1 MPHADRPLAPSR
13 GLTGNPLFRNTWPF
27 AVAVVCVL
35 VGLVLSNVLSGYFV
49 FLAISAVTA
58 AIAILGLGIVT
69 GSAGMIALCQ
79 LTFAAVGA
87 WIVALFNLW
96 HVPGGF
102 IVWLIAGGI
111 AAGLVGMLVGLP
123 ALRLR
128 GVNLAVVTLGFAAAA
143 DVTLVQIQFPGS
155 ADSISIDR
163 PAGFTSDKQFF
174 FLSIIVLVVCGLGVF
189 FLQRGRWG
197 ASWKAVAFS
206 ERGTAAAGQ
215 SVQSAKLTAFA
226 VSAALGGISGGLL
239 AGQVQLPFASSF
251 TPLQSLA
258 LYVLAIMSG
267 AHLIDMAVFGGILWV
282 LVPELLKRWGIPQD
296 WGFVIFGVLGV
307 QALTSGSNL
316 GQTIRSA
323 IWKRQD
329 RKNASV
335 SAAVLTALPADADE
349 HAEEIRTTT
358 TAVLDP
364 AVLNGEPVLTVEHLT
379 VQFGAL
385 KALDDVSFSVP
396 AASIMGLIGP
406 NGAGKSTFV
415 DAISGFLPKHGGRV
429 LLGGRDLA
437 GLSPTRRARLGLR
450 RTFQQDR
457 VPPLLTVGGYVRFVA
472 RRRLSAADIDETLAF
487 FGCPP
492 ARARLSS
499 VDVGTRRLVEVAAA
513 LLSQPRLLILDEP
526 AAGLSHDEHLALAA
540 RLRELPERYGT
551 ALIIIEHD
559 LDLVRSVCP
568 MLTVLNFG
576 TVLATGPQ
584 DEVLANPDVV
594 KAYMGETELLS

>member
-1 MPHADRPLAPSR
+1 MPLADRPW
-13 GLTGNPLFRNTWPF
+13 FRITWPF
-27 AVAVVCVL
+27 AVAL
-35 VGLVLSNVLSGYFV
+35 AGIGAGAILSASLPGYFV

-87 WIVALFNLW
+87 WIVSLLNVMQA
-96 HVPGGF
+96 PGGF
-102 IVWLIAGGI
+102 IVWLVLGGV
-111 AAGLVGMLVGLP
+111 AAGLVGILVGLP

-155 ADSISIDR
+155 AQGTAIERPEMFSNDR
-163 PAGFTSDKQFF
+163 QFF
-174 FLSIIVLVVCGLGVF
+174 FLSIVVLAVCALGAF
-189 FLQRGRWG
+189 FLQRGLWG
-197 ASWKAVAFS
+197 SSWKAVAFS

-215 SVQSAKLTAFA
+215 SVQTAKLTAFA

-267 AHLIDMAVFGGILWV
+267 AHLIDMAIFGGLLWV

-296 WGFVIFGVLGV
+296 WGFVVFGVLGV
-307 QALTSGSNL
+307 QALTSGTNL
-316 GQTIRSA
+316 GQGIRNL
-323 IWKRQD
+323 IWRRADRQ
-329 RKNASV
+329 
-335 SAAVLTALPADADE
+335 AATVALTALPPDAGADA
-349 HAEEIRTTT
+349 AVITTTT
-358 TAVLDP
+358 TATVNEAAL
-364 AVLNGEPVLTVEHLT
+364 AGTPVLTVDGLT
-379 VQFGAL
+379 VQFGTL
-385 KALDDVSFSVP
+385 KALDDVSFQVP

-415 DAISGFLPKHGGRV
+415 DAISGFLPKHTGRV
-429 LLGGRDLA
+429 LLGDRDLV

-457 VPPLLTVGGYVRFVA
+457 VPPSLTVGAYVRFVA
-472 RRRLSAADIDETLAF
+472 RRRLAASDIDEVLEF

-499 VDVGTRRLVEVAAA
+499 VDVGTRRLVEVAANVV
-513 LLSQPRLLILDEP
+513 SRPRLLILDEP

-540 RLRELPERYGT
+540 RLRELPARYGV

-568 MLTVLNFG
+568 TLTVLDFG
-576 TVLATGPQ
+576 RVLASGPQ
-584 DEVLANPDVV
+584 AEVLANPDVV
-594 KAYMGETELLS
+594 KAYMGETELLK

>member
-1 MPHADRPLAPSR
+1 MPHAEPLSPARPSVPFLQRPVVR
-13 GLTGNPLFRNTWPF
+13 TVWPF
-27 AVAVVCVL
+27 VVGGLAIL
-35 VGLVLSNVLSGYFV
+35 VGLLLSNALPGYFV
-49 FLAISAVTA
+49 YLAISAVIA
-58 AIAILGLGIVT
+58 AIAIMGLGVVT

-79 LTFAAVGA
+79 LTFAAIGA
-87 WIVALFNLW
+87 WIVALMNIW
-96 HVPGGF
+96 HAPGGF
-102 IVWLIAGGI
+102 IVWLVLGALVAGV
-111 AAGLVGMLVGLP
+111 AGVLVGLP

-155 ADSISIDR
+155 ADAISVDR
-163 PAGFTSDKQFF
+163 PTLFANDKKFF
-174 FLSIIVLVVCGLGVF
+174 FLSIIVLVVCALIVF
-189 FLQRGRWG
+189 FLQRSRWG

-215 SVQSAKLTAFA
+215 SVQAAKLTAFA
-226 VSAALGGISGGLL
+226 VSAALGGVAGGLL
-239 AGQVQLPFASSF
+239 AGQVQLPFAASF

-282 LVPELLKRWGIPQD
+282 LVPELLKRWHIPQD

-307 QALTSGSNL
+307 QALTSGTSL
-316 GQTIRSA
+316 GQGIRNL

-329 RKNASV
+329 RRTANAE
-335 SAAVLTALPADADE
+335 LTALPADAADD
-349 HAEEIRTTT
+349 AEEIRTTT
-358 TAVLDP
+358 TATMDP
-364 AVLNGEPVLTVEHLT
+364 ALLSGEPVLTVEHLT

-385 KALDDVSFSVP
+385 KALDDVSFSV
-396 AASIMGLIGP
+396 AEASIMGLIGP

-457 VPPLLTVGGYVRFVA
+457 VPPLLTVGAYVRFVA
-472 RRRLSAADIDETLAF
+472 RRRLSAADIEETLAF

-492 ARARLSS
+492 ARSRLSS

-513 LLSQPRLLILDEP
+513 VLAGPRLLILDEP

-540 RLRELPERYGT
+540 RLRELPQRYGV

-576 TVLATGPQ
+576 RVLATGPQ

>member
-1 MPHADRPLAPSR
+1 MPLADRPRFIEGRA
-13 GLTGNPLFRNTWPF
+13 FRVTWPF
-27 AVAVVCVL
+27 AVAIAAIG
-35 VGLVLSNVLSGYFV
+35 VGAILSAALPGYFV
-49 FLAISAVTA
+49 FLAISAVIA

-87 WIVALFNLW
+87 WIVSLLNVMQA
-96 HVPGGF
+96 PGGF
-102 IVWLIAGGI
+102 VLWLVVGGI
-111 AAGLVGMLVGLP
+111 GAGLIGVLVGLP

-155 ADSISIDR
+155 ADGTAIERPSMFSNDR
-163 PAGFTSDKQFF
+163 QFF
-174 FLSIIVLVVCGLGVF
+174 FLSIVVLALCALGVF
-189 FLQRGRWG
+189 FLQRSRWG
-197 ASWKAVAFS
+197 SSWKAVAFS

-215 SVQSAKLTAFA
+215 SVQLAKLTAFA
-226 VSAALGGISGGLL
+226 ASAALGGVAGGLL

-267 AHLIDMAVFGGILWV
+267 AHLIDMAIFGGILWV

-296 WGFVIFGVLGV
+296 WGFVVFGVLGV
-307 QALTSGSNL
+307 QALTSGTNL
-316 GQTIRSA
+316 GQGIRNLFYRRA
-323 IWKRQD
+323 D
-329 RKNASV
+329 RR
-335 SAAVLTALPADADE
+335 AAKAELTALPPDAGTDADV
-349 HAEEIRTTT
+349 ITTTT
-358 TAVLDP
+358 TATVDAAALDG
-364 AVLNGEPVLTVEHLT
+364 APVLTVDGLT

-415 DAISGFLPKHGGRV
+415 DAIGGFLPKHGGRV
-429 LLGGRDLA
+429 LLGDRDLA
-437 GLSPTRRARLGLR
+437 RLSPTRRARLGLR

-457 VPPLLTVGGYVRFVA
+457 VPPALTVGAYVRFVA
-472 RRRLSAADIDETLAF
+472 RRRLAASDIDEVLAF

-499 VDVGTRRLVEVAAA
+499 VDVGTRRLVEVAANVVA
-513 LLSQPRLLILDEP
+513 RPRLLILDEP

-540 RLRELPERYGT
+540 RLRELPARYGV

-568 MLTVLNFG
+568 TLTVLDFG
-576 TVLATGPQ
+576 RVIASGPQ
-584 DEVLANPDVV
+584 AEVLANPDVV
-594 KAYMGETELLS
+594 KAYMGETELLK

>member
-1 MPHADRPLAPSR
+1 MPHADRPLGSSR
-13 GLTGNPLFRNTWPF
+13 PFTESPLFRNAWPF
-27 AVAVVCVL
+27 AVAAVAIV
-35 VGLVLSNVLSGYFV
+35 VGLVLSNTLSGYFV

-79 LTFAAVGA
+79 LTFAAIGA
-87 WIVALFNLW
+87 WVVSLFNVW
-96 HVPGGF
+96 HVGGGF
-102 IVWLIAGGI
+102 LVWLVAGGI
-111 AAGLVGMLVGLP
+111 AAGLVGILVGLP

-155 ADSISIDR
+155 ATGISVDR
-163 PAGFTSDKQFF
+163 PAGFTSDKGFF
-174 FLSIIVLVVCGLGVF
+174 LLSIIVLVVCGLGVF

-296 WGFVIFGVLGV
+296 WGFVVFGVLGV
-307 QALTSGSNL
+307 QALTGGSNL
-316 GQTIRSA
+316 GQAIRSLL
-323 IWKRQD
+323 WKRQD
-329 RKNASV
+329 RRTANAE
-335 SAAVLTALPADADE
+335 LTALPPDADE
-349 HAEEIRTTT
+349 DAEEIRTTT
-358 TAVLDP
+358 TAALDP
-364 AVLNGEPVLTVEHLT
+364 AVLTGEPVLTVEHLT

-429 LLGGRDLA
+429 LLGGQDLA
-437 GLSPTRRARLGLR
+437 GLSPTRRARRGLR

-457 VPPLLTVGGYVRFVA
+457 VPPLLTVGAYVRFVA
-472 RRRLSAADIDETLAF
+472 RRRLSLADIEETLAF

-513 LLSQPRLLILDEP
+513 VLSQPRLVILDEP
-526 AAGLSHDEHLALAA
+526 AAGLSHEEHLALAA
-540 RLRELPERYGT
+540 RLRELPDRYGT

-576 TVLATGPQ
+576 SVLASGPQ
-584 DEVLANPDVV
+584 GEVLANPDVV

>member
-1 MPHADRPLAPSR
+1 MPHADRPRFTESR
-13 GLTGNPLFRNTWPF
+13 TFRVSWPF
-27 AVAVVCVL
+27 AVAIAAIG
-35 VGLVLSNVLSGYFV
+35 VGAILSAALPGYFV
-49 FLAISAVTA
+49 FLAISAVIA

-87 WIVALFNLW
+87 WVVSLLNVMQA
-96 HVPGGF
+96 PGGF
-102 IVWLIAGGI
+102 MLWLLLGGI
-111 AAGLVGMLVGLP
+111 AAGLVGVLVGLP

-155 ADSISIDR
+155 ADGTAIERPSMFSNDR
-163 PAGFTSDKQFF
+163 QFF
-174 FLSIIVLVVCGLGVF
+174 FLSIVVLALCALAVF
-189 FLQRGRWG
+189 FLQRSRWG
-197 ASWKAVAFS
+197 SSWKAVAFS

-215 SVQSAKLTAFA
+215 SVQVAKLTAFA
-226 VSAALGGISGGLL
+226 VSAALGGIAGGLL

-267 AHLIDMAVFGGILWV
+267 AHLIDMAIFGGILWV

-296 WGFVIFGVLGV
+296 WGFVVFGVLGV
-307 QALTSGSNL
+307 QALTSGTNL
-316 GQTIRSA
+316 GQGIRNLFYRRA
-323 IWKRQD
+323 D
-329 RKNASV
+329 RR
-335 SAAVLTALPADADE
+335 AAKAELTALPVDAEPD
-349 HAEEIRTTT
+349 AAAITTTT
-358 TAVLDP
+358 TATIDEAALDG
-364 AVLNGEPVLTVEHLT
+364 APVLTVEGVT

-385 KALDDVSFSVP
+385 KALDDVSFQVP

-429 LLGGRDLA
+429 LLGDRDLA
-437 GLSPTRRARLGLR
+437 RLSPTRRARLGLR

-457 VPPLLTVGGYVRFVA
+457 VPPALTIGAYMRFVA
-472 RRRLSAADIDETLAF
+472 RRRLATADIEEVLAF

-492 ARARLSS
+492 ARSRLSS
-499 VDVGTRRLVEVAAA
+499 VDVGTRRLVEVAANVVA
-513 LLSQPRLLILDEP
+513 RPRLLILDEP

-540 RLRELPERYGT
+540 RLRELPGRYGV

-568 MLTVLNFG
+568 TLTVLDFG
-576 TVLATGPQ
+576 RVLASGPQ
-584 DEVLANPDVV
+584 AEVLANPDVV
-594 KAYMGETELLS
+594 KAYMGETELLK

>member
-1 MPHADRPLAPSR
+1 MPLADRPW
-13 GLTGNPLFRNTWPF
+13 FRITWPF
-27 AVAVVCVL
+27 AVAL
-35 VGLVLSNVLSGYFV
+35 VGIGVGAILSSALPGYFV

-87 WIVALFNLW
+87 WIVSLLNVLQA
-96 HVPGGF
+96 PGGF
-102 IVWLIAGGI
+102 LLWLLLGGI
-111 AAGLVGMLVGLP
+111 AAGLVGILVGLP

-155 ADSISIDR
+155 ADGTAIERPEMFSNDR
-163 PAGFTSDKQFF
+163 QFF
-174 FLSIIVLVVCGLGVF
+174 FLSIVVLAVCALGVF

-197 ASWKAVAFS
+197 SSWKAVAFS
-206 ERGTAAAGQ
+206 ERGTAASGQ
-215 SVQSAKLTAFA
+215 SVQAAKLTAFA

-267 AHLIDMAVFGGILWV
+267 AHLIDMAIFGGLLWV
-282 LVPELLKRWGIPQD
+282 LVPELLKRWGVPQD
-296 WGFVIFGVLGV
+296 WAFVVFGVLGV
-307 QALTSGSNL
+307 QALTSGTNL
-316 GQTIRSA
+316 GQGIRNLLYRRA
-323 IWKRQD
+323 D
-329 RKNASV
+329 RRTANAQ
-335 SAAVLTALPADADE
+335 LTALPADAGAD
-349 HAEEIRTTT
+349 ASVVTTTT
-358 TAVLDP
+358 TATVDDAILHG
-364 AVLNGEPVLTVEHLT
+364 APVLTVEGLT

-385 KALDDVSFSVP
+385 KALDDVSFQVP

-429 LLGGRDLA
+429 LLDDRDLA
-437 GLSPTRRARLGLR
+437 GLSPTRRARWGLR

-457 VPPLLTVGGYVRFVA
+457 VPPALTVGAYVRFVA
-472 RRRLSAADIDETLAF
+472 RRRLAKADIDEVLEF
-487 FGCPP
+487 FGCPH

-499 VDVGTRRLVEVAAA
+499 VDVGTRRLVEVAANVA
-513 LLSQPRLLILDEP
+513 ARPRLLILDEP
-526 AAGLSHDEHLALAA
+526 AAGLSHEEHLALAA
-540 RLRELPERYGT
+540 RLRDLPARYGV

-568 MLTVLNFG
+568 TLTVLDFG
-576 TVLATGPQ
+576 RVLASGPQ
-584 DEVLANPDVV
+584 AEVLANPDVV
-594 KAYMGETELLS
+594 KAYMGETELLT

>member
-1 MPHADRPLAPSR
+1 MPHADRPTFAGTR
-13 GLTGNPLFRNTWPF
+13 VFRVGWPF
-27 AVAVVCVL
+27 GVAVIAVL
-35 VGLVLSNVLSGYFV
+35 VGLLLSNVLPGYFV

-79 LTFAAVGA
+79 LTFAAIGA
-87 WIVALFNLW
+87 WIVSLLNVVQA
-96 HVPGGF
+96 PGGF
-102 IVWLIAGGI
+102 LLWLVAGGV
-111 AAGLVGMLVGLP
+111 AAGLAGVLVGLP

-155 ADSISIDR
+155 ADGTAVER
-163 PAGFTSDKQFF
+163 PAMFASDKQFF
-174 FLSIIVLVVCGLGVF
+174 FLSVIVLVVCCLGVF

-206 ERGTAAAGQ
+206 ERGAAAAGQ

-267 AHLIDMAVFGGILWV
+267 AHLIDMAVLGGILWV
-282 LVPELLKRWGIPQD
+282 LVPELLKRWGVPQD
-296 WGFVIFGVLGV
+296 WAFVVFGVLGV
-307 QALTSGSNL
+307 QALTSGTNL
-316 GQTIRSA
+316 GQGIRNLV
-323 IWKRQD
+323 WRRQD
-329 RKNASV
+329 RRS
-335 SAAVLTALPADADE
+335 SCGTLSALPPGADE
-349 HAEEIRTTT
+349 DATAITTRTTAT
-358 TAVLDP
+358 VDTEALDG
-364 AVLNGEPVLTVEHLT
+364 APVLTVEGLT

-385 KALDDVSFSVP
+385 KALDDVSFQVP

-429 LLGGRDLA
+429 LLGDEDLA
-437 GLSPTRRARLGLR
+437 GLSPTRRARRGLR

-457 VPPLLTVGGYVRFVA
+457 VPPLLTVGAYVRFVA
-472 RRRLSAADIDETLAF
+472 RRRLSTADIDEALAF

-513 LLSQPRLLILDEP
+513 VLARPRLLVLDEP
-526 AAGLSHDEHLALAA
+526 AAGLSHEEHLALAA
-540 RLRELPERYGT
+540 RLRELPERYGV
-551 ALIIIEHD
+551 ALVIIEHD

-568 MLTVLNFG
+568 TLTVLDFG
-576 TVLATGPQ
+576 RVLASGPQ
-584 DEVLANPDVV
+584 AEVLADPDVI

>member
-1 MPHADRPLAPSR
+1 MPLADRPW
-13 GLTGNPLFRNTWPF
+13 FRTTWPF
-27 AVAVVCVL
+27 AVAL
-35 VGLVLSNVLSGYFV
+35 AGIGVGAILSAALPGYFV

-87 WIVALFNLW
+87 WIVSLLNVMQA
-96 HVPGGF
+96 PGGF
-102 IVWLIAGGI
+102 IVWLILGGI
-111 AAGLVGMLVGLP
+111 AAGLVGILVGLP

-143 DVTLVQIQFPGS
+143 GVTLVQIQFPGS
-155 ADSISIDR
+155 ADGIAVERPEMFSNDR
-163 PAGFTSDKQFF
+163 QFF
-174 FLSIIVLVVCGLGVF
+174 FLSIIVLAVCALGAF

-197 ASWKAVAFS
+197 SSWKAVAFS

-215 SVQSAKLTAFA
+215 SVRTAKLTAFA

-267 AHLIDMAVFGGILWV
+267 AHLIDMAIFGGILWV
-282 LVPELLKRWGIPQD
+282 LVPELLKRWGVPQD
-296 WGFVIFGVLGV
+296 WAFVVFGVLGV
-307 QALTSGSNL
+307 QALTSGTNL
-316 GQTIRSA
+316 GQGIRNL
-323 IWKRQD
+323 IWRRAD
-329 RKNASV
+329 RKT
-335 SAAVLTALPADADE
+335 AAAALSALPPDAGPD
-349 HAEEIRTTT
+349 ATEITTTT
-358 TAVLDP
+358 TATVDEAMLDG
-364 AVLNGEPVLTVEHLT
+364 APVLTVEGLT

-385 KALDDVSFSVP
+385 KALDDVSFKVP
-396 AASIMGLIGP
+396 PASIMGLIGP

-429 LLGGRDLA
+429 LLGDRDLA

-457 VPPLLTVGGYVRFVA
+457 VPPSLTVGAYVRFVA
-472 RRRLSAADIDETLAF
+472 RRRLAAADIDEVLEF

-499 VDVGTRRLVEVAAA
+499 VDVGTRRLVEVAANVV
-513 LLSQPRLLILDEP
+513 SRPRLLILDEP
-526 AAGLSHDEHLALAA
+526 AAGLSHEEHLALAA
-540 RLRELPERYGT
+540 RLRELPARYGV

-568 MLTVLNFG
+568 TLTVLDFG
-576 TVLATGPQ
+576 RVLASGPQ
-584 DEVLANPDVV
+584 AEVLANPDVV
-594 KAYMGETELLS
+594 KAYMGETELLK

>member
-1 MPHADRPLAPSR
+1 MPLADRPW
-13 GLTGNPLFRNTWPF
+13 FRITWPF
-27 AVAVVCVL
+27 AVAL
-35 VGLVLSNVLSGYFV
+35 AGIGVGAILSAALPGYFV

-87 WIVALFNLW
+87 WIVSLLNVMQA
-96 HVPGGF
+96 PGGF
-102 IVWLIAGGI
+102 IVWLIVGGI
-111 AAGLVGMLVGLP
+111 AAGLVGILVGLP

-143 DVTLVQIQFPGS
+143 GVTLVQIQFPGS
-155 ADSISIDR
+155 ADGIAVERPEMFSNDR
-163 PAGFTSDKQFF
+163 QFF
-174 FLSIIVLVVCGLGVF
+174 FLSIIVLAVCALGAF

-197 ASWKAVAFS
+197 SSWKAVAFS

-215 SVQSAKLTAFA
+215 SVQTAKLTAFA

-267 AHLIDMAVFGGILWV
+267 AHLIDMAIFGGLLWV
-282 LVPELLKRWGIPQD
+282 LVPELLKRWGVPQD
-296 WGFVIFGVLGV
+296 WAFVVFGVLGV
-307 QALTSGSNL
+307 QALTSGTNL
-316 GQTIRSA
+316 GQGFRNL
-323 IWKRQD
+323 IWRRAD
-329 RKNASV
+329 RRTRNA
-335 SAAVLTALPADADE
+335 ALTALPPDAGADA
-349 HAEEIRTTT
+349 AAITTTT
-358 TAVLDP
+358 TATVDEAAL
-364 AVLNGEPVLTVEHLT
+364 AGAPVLSVEGLT

-385 KALDDVSFSVP
+385 KALDDVSFQVP

-429 LLGGRDLA
+429 LLGDRDLA

-457 VPPLLTVGGYVRFVA
+457 VPPSLTVGAYVRFVA
-472 RRRLSAADIDETLAF
+472 RRRLATSDIDEVLEF

-499 VDVGTRRLVEVAAA
+499 VDVGTRRLVEVAANVI
-513 LLSQPRLLILDEP
+513 SRPRLLILDEP

-540 RLRELPERYGT
+540 RLRELPERYGV

-568 MLTVLNFG
+568 TLTVLDFG
-576 TVLATGPQ
+576 RVLASGPQ
-584 DEVLANPDVV
+584 AEVLANPDVV
-594 KAYMGETELLS
+594 KAYMGETELLK

>member
-1 MPHADRPLAPSR
+1 MPHAEPLAPARPSVPFLQKPVVR
-13 GLTGNPLFRNTWPF
+13 TVWPF
-27 AVAVVCVL
+27 AVGALAIL
-35 VGLVLSNVLSGYFV
+35 VGFLLSNALPGYFV
-49 FLAISAVTA
+49 YLAISAVIA
-58 AIAILGLGIVT
+58 AIAIMGLGVVT

-79 LTFAAVGA
+79 LTFAAIGA
-87 WIVALFNLW
+87 WIVALMNIW
-96 HVPGGF
+96 HAPGGF
-102 IVWLIAGGI
+102 IVWLVLGALVAGVAGI
-111 AAGLVGMLVGLP
+111 LVGLP

-155 ADSISIDR
+155 ADAISIDR
-163 PAGFTSDKQFF
+163 PVMFSNDKKFF
-174 FLSIIVLVVCGLGVF
+174 FLSIIVLVVCALIVF
-189 FLQRGRWG
+189 FLQRSRWG

-215 SVQSAKLTAFA
+215 SVQVAKLTAFA
-226 VSAALGGISGGLL
+226 VSAALGGAAGGLL
-239 AGQVQLPFASSF
+239 AGQVQLPFAASF

-282 LVPELLKRWGIPQD
+282 LVPELLKRWHIPQD

-307 QALTSGSNL
+307 QALTSGTSL
-316 GQTIRSA
+316 GQGIRNLL
-323 IWKRQD
+323 WKRQD
-329 RKNASV
+329 RRTANA
-335 SAAVLTALPADADE
+335 ALTALPPDASVD
-349 HAEEIRTTT
+349 AEEVRTIT
-358 TAVLDP
+358 TATMDP
-364 AVLNGEPVLTVEHLT
+364 ALLTGEPVLTVEHLT
-379 VQFGAL
+379 VEFGAL

-396 AASIMGLIGP
+396 EASIMGLIGP

-437 GLSPTRRARLGLR
+437 DLSPTRRARLGLR

-472 RRRLSAADIDETLAF
+472 RRRLSAADIEETLAF

-513 LLSQPRLLILDEP
+513 VLAGPRLLILDEP

-540 RLRELPERYGT
+540 RLRELPQRYGV

-576 TVLATGPQ
+576 QVLATGPQ

>member
-1 MPHADRPLAPSR
+1 MPLADRPW
-13 GLTGNPLFRNTWPF
+13 FRITWPF
-27 AVAVVCVL
+27 AIAL
-35 VGLVLSNVLSGYFV
+35 AGIGAGAILSAALPGYFV
-49 FLAISAVTA
+49 FLAISAVIA

-87 WIVALFNLW
+87 WIVSLLNVLQA
-96 HVPGGF
+96 PGGF
-102 IVWLIAGGI
+102 IVWLVLGGI
-111 AAGLVGMLVGLP
+111 AAGLVGVLVGLP

-155 ADSISIDR
+155 ADGTAIERPTMFSDDR
-163 PAGFTSDKQFF
+163 QFF
-174 FLSIIVLVVCGLGVF
+174 FLSIVVLALCALGVF

-197 ASWKAVAFS
+197 SSWKAVAFS

-215 SVQSAKLTAFA
+215 SVQIAKLTAFA
-226 VSAALGGISGGLL
+226 VSAALGGVAGGLL

-267 AHLIDMAVFGGILWV
+267 AHLIDMAIFGGILWV

-296 WGFVIFGVLGV
+296 WGFVVFGVLGV
-307 QALTSGSNL
+307 QALTSGTNL
-316 GQTIRSA
+316 GQGIRNLFYRRA
-323 IWKRQD
+323 D
-329 RKNASV
+329 RRAANAE
-335 SAAVLTALPADADE
+335 LTALPPDAGADAG
-349 HAEEIRTTT
+349 AITTTT
-358 TAVLDP
+358 TATVDEAALDG
-364 AVLNGEPVLTVEHLT
+364 APVLSVEGLT

-385 KALDDVSFSVP
+385 KALDDVSVVMP

-429 LLGGRDLA
+429 LLGDRDLG

-457 VPPLLTVGGYVRFVA
+457 VPPALTIGAYVRFVA
-472 RRRLSAADIDETLAF
+472 RRRLAASDIDEVLEF

-499 VDVGTRRLVEVAAA
+499 VDVGTRRLVEVAANVV
-513 LLSQPRLLILDEP
+513 SRPRLLILDEP

-540 RLRELPERYGT
+540 RLRELPARYGI

-568 MLTVLNFG
+568 TLTVLDFG
-576 TVLATGPQ
+576 RVLASGPQ
-584 DEVLANPDVV
+584 AEVLANPDVV
-594 KAYMGETELLS
+594 KAYMGETELLK

>member
-1 MPHADRPLAPSR
+1 MPLADRPWFRLSW
-13 GLTGNPLFRNTWPF
+13 PL
-27 AVAVVCVL
+27 AVAAAA
-35 VGLVLSNVLSGYFV
+35 VGLGAILSAALPGYFV
-49 FLAISAVTA
+49 FLAISAVVA

-87 WIVALFNLW
+87 WIVSLLNVMQA
-96 HVPGGF
+96 PGGF
-102 IVWLIAGGI
+102 VVWLLLGGI
-111 AAGLVGMLVGLP
+111 AAGLVGILVGLP

-155 ADSISIDR
+155 ADGTAVERPTLFSNDR
-163 PAGFTSDKQFF
+163 EFF
-174 FLSIIVLVVCGLGVF
+174 FLSVVVLAVCALGVF
-189 FLQRGRWG
+189 FLQRGRCG
-197 ASWKAVAFS
+197 SSWKAVAFS

-226 VSAALGGISGGLL
+226 VSAALGGIAGGLL

-258 LYVLAIMSG
+258 LYVLAVMSG
-267 AHLIDMAVFGGILWV
+267 AHLIDMAILGGILWV
-282 LVPELLKRWGIPQD
+282 LVPELLKRWGVPQD
-296 WGFVIFGVLGV
+296 WAFVVFGVLGV
-307 QALTSGSNL
+307 QALTSGTNL
-316 GQTIRSA
+316 GQGIRNL
-323 IWKRQD
+323 IWKRAD
-329 RKNASV
+329 RRTAS
-335 SAAVLTALPADADE
+335 AKLTALPPDADAEDR
-349 HAEEIRTTT
+349 AITTTT
-358 TAVLDP
+358 TATVDERALDG
-364 AVLNGEPVLTVEHLT
+364 APVLTVDGLT

-385 KALDDVSFSVP
+385 TALDDVSFQVP

-429 LLGGRDLA
+429 LLGHRDLA

-457 VPPLLTVGGYVRFVA
+457 VPPSLTVGAYVRFVA
-472 RRRLSAADIDETLAF
+472 RRRLAASDIDEVLEF

-492 ARARLSS
+492 AGARLSS
-499 VDVGTRRLVEVAAA
+499 VDVGTRRLVEVAANVI
-513 LLSQPRLLILDEP
+513 SRPRLLILDEP

-540 RLRELPERYGT
+540 RLRELPARYGV

-568 MLTVLNFG
+568 TLTVLDFG
-576 TVLATGPQ
+576 RVLASGPQ
-584 DEVLANPDVV
+584 AEVLANPEVV
-594 KAYMGETELLS
+594 KAYMGETELLK

>member
-1 MPHADRPLAPSR
+1 MPLADRPW
-13 GLTGNPLFRNTWPF
+13 FRITWPF
-27 AVAVVCVL
+27 AVAAAGIG
-35 VGLVLSNVLSGYFV
+35 VGAILSAALPGYFV

-87 WIVALFNLW
+87 WIVSLLNVMQA
-96 HVPGGF
+96 PGGF
-102 IVWLIAGGI
+102 IVWLILGGI
-111 AAGLVGMLVGLP
+111 AAGLVGILVGLP

-143 DVTLVQIQFPGS
+143 GVTLVQIQFPGS
-155 ADSISIDR
+155 ADGIAVERPEMFSNDR
-163 PAGFTSDKQFF
+163 QFF
-174 FLSIIVLVVCGLGVF
+174 FLSIIVLAVCALGAF

-197 ASWKAVAFS
+197 SSWKAVAFS

-215 SVQSAKLTAFA
+215 SVRTAKLTAFA

-267 AHLIDMAVFGGILWV
+267 AHLIDMAIFGGILWV
-282 LVPELLKRWGIPQD
+282 LVPELLKRWGVPQD
-296 WGFVIFGVLGV
+296 WAFVVFGVLGV
-307 QALTSGSNL
+307 QALTSGTNL
-316 GQTIRSA
+316 GQGIRNL
-323 IWKRQD
+323 IWRRAD
-329 RKNASV
+329 RKT
-335 SAAVLTALPADADE
+335 AAAALSALPPDAAPD
-349 HAEEIRTTT
+349 ATEITTTT
-358 TAVLDP
+358 TATVDEAMLDG
-364 AVLNGEPVLTVEHLT
+364 APVLTVEGLT

-385 KALDDVSFSVP
+385 KALDDVSFHVSP
-396 AASIMGLIGP
+396 ASIMGLIGP

-429 LLGGRDLA
+429 LLGDRDLA

-457 VPPLLTVGGYVRFVA
+457 VPPSLTVGAYVRFVA
-472 RRRLSAADIDETLAF
+472 RRRLAAADIDEVLEF

-499 VDVGTRRLVEVAAA
+499 VDVGTRRLVEVAANVV
-513 LLSQPRLLILDEP
+513 SRPRLLILDEP
-526 AAGLSHDEHLALAA
+526 AAGLSHEEHLALAA
-540 RLRELPERYGT
+540 RLRELPARYGV

-568 MLTVLNFG
+568 TLTVLDFG
-576 TVLATGPQ
+576 RVLASGPQ
-584 DEVLANPDVV
+584 AEVLANPDVV
-594 KAYMGETELLS
+594 KAYMGETELLK

>member
-1 MPHADRPLAPSR
+1 MPLADRPWFRLSW
-13 GLTGNPLFRNTWPF
+13 PL
-27 AVAVVCVL
+27 AVAAAA
-35 VGLVLSNVLSGYFV
+35 VGLGAILSAALPGYFV
-49 FLAISAVTA
+49 FLAISAVVA

-87 WIVALFNLW
+87 WIVSLLNVMQA
-96 HVPGGF
+96 PGGF
-102 IVWLIAGGI
+102 VVWLLLGGI
-111 AAGLVGMLVGLP
+111 AAGLVGILVGLP

-155 ADSISIDR
+155 ADGTAVERPTLFSNDR
-163 PAGFTSDKQFF
+163 EFF
-174 FLSIIVLVVCGLGVF
+174 FLSVVVLAVCALGVF

-197 ASWKAVAFS
+197 SSWKAVAFS

-226 VSAALGGISGGLL
+226 VSAALGGIAGGLL

-258 LYVLAIMSG
+258 LYVLAVMSG
-267 AHLIDMAVFGGILWV
+267 AHLIDMAILGGILWV
-282 LVPELLKRWGIPQD
+282 LVPELLKRWGVPQD
-296 WGFVIFGVLGV
+296 WAFVVFGVLGV
-307 QALTSGSNL
+307 QALTSGTNL
-316 GQTIRSA
+316 GQGIRNL
-323 IWKRQD
+323 IWKRAD
-329 RKNASV
+329 RRTAS
-335 SAAVLTALPADADE
+335 AKLTALPPDADAEDR
-349 HAEEIRTTT
+349 AITTTT
-358 TAVLDP
+358 TATVDERALDG
-364 AVLNGEPVLTVEHLT
+364 APVLTVDGLT

-385 KALDDVSFSVP
+385 TALDDVSFQVP

-429 LLGGRDLA
+429 LLGDRDLA

-457 VPPLLTVGGYVRFVA
+457 VPPSLTVGAYVRFVA
-472 RRRLSAADIDETLAF
+472 RRRLAASDIDEVLEF

-492 ARARLSS
+492 AGARLSS
-499 VDVGTRRLVEVAAA
+499 VDVGTRRLVEVAANVA
-513 LLSQPRLLILDEP
+513 SRPRLLILDEP

-540 RLRELPERYGT
+540 RLRELPARFGV

-568 MLTVLNFG
+568 TLTVLDFG
-576 TVLATGPQ
+576 RVLASGPQ
-584 DEVLANPDVV
+584 AEVLANPEVV
-594 KAYMGETELLS
+594 KAYMGETELLK

>member
-1 MPHADRPLAPSR
+1 MPLADRPWFRLSW
-13 GLTGNPLFRNTWPF
+13 PL
-27 AVAVVCVL
+27 AVAAAA
-35 VGLVLSNVLSGYFV
+35 VGVGALLSAALPGYFV
-49 FLAISAVTA
+49 FLAISAVVA

-87 WIVALFNLW
+87 WIVSLLNVMQA
-96 HVPGGF
+96 PGGF
-102 IVWLIAGGI
+102 VVWLVLGGI
-111 AAGLVGMLVGLP
+111 AAGLVGILVGLP

-155 ADSISIDR
+155 ADGTAVERPSLFSNDR
-163 PAGFTSDKQFF
+163 EFF
-174 FLSIIVLVVCGLGVF
+174 FLSVVVLAVCALGVF

-197 ASWKAVAFS
+197 SSWKAVAFS

-226 VSAALGGISGGLL
+226 VSAALGGIAGGLL

-258 LYVLAIMSG
+258 LYVLAVMSG
-267 AHLIDMAVFGGILWV
+267 AHLIDMAILGGILWV
-282 LVPELLKRWGIPQD
+282 LVPELLKRWGVPQD
-296 WGFVIFGVLGV
+296 WAFVVFGVLGV
-307 QALTSGSNL
+307 QALTSGTNL
-316 GQTIRSA
+316 GQGIRNL
-323 IWKRQD
+323 IWKRAD
-329 RKNASV
+329 RKTASA
-335 SAAVLTALPADADE
+335 SLTALPPDADAEDT
-349 HAEEIRTTT
+349 AITTTT
-358 TAVLDP
+358 TATVDERALDG
-364 AVLNGEPVLTVEHLT
+364 APVLTVDGLT

-385 KALDDVSFSVP
+385 KALDDVSFQVP

-429 LLGGRDLA
+429 LLGDRDLA

-457 VPPLLTVGGYVRFVA
+457 VPPALTVGAYVRFVA
-472 RRRLSAADIDETLAF
+472 RRRLAASDIDEVLEF

-492 ARARLSS
+492 AGARLSS
-499 VDVGTRRLVEVAAA
+499 VDVGTRRLVEVAANVI
-513 LLSQPRLLILDEP
+513 SRPRLLILDEP

-540 RLRELPERYGT
+540 RLRELPARYGV

-568 MLTVLNFG
+568 TLTVLDFG
-576 TVLATGPQ
+576 RVLASGPQ
-584 DEVLANPDVV
+584 AEVLANPEVV
-594 KAYMGETELLS
+594 KAYMGETELLK

>member
-1 MPHADRPLAPSR
+1 MPLADRPWFRLSW
-13 GLTGNPLFRNTWPF
+13 PL
-27 AVAVVCVL
+27 AVAAAA
-35 VGLVLSNVLSGYFV
+35 VGLGAILSAALPGYFV
-49 FLAISAVTA
+49 FLAISAVVA

-87 WIVALFNLW
+87 WIVSLLNVMQA
-96 HVPGGF
+96 PGGF
-102 IVWLIAGGI
+102 VVWLLLGGI
-111 AAGLVGMLVGLP
+111 AAGLVGILVGLP

-155 ADSISIDR
+155 ADGTAVERPTLFSNDR
-163 PAGFTSDKQFF
+163 EFF
-174 FLSIIVLVVCGLGVF
+174 FLSVVVLAICALGVF

-197 ASWKAVAFS
+197 SSWKAVAFS

-226 VSAALGGISGGLL
+226 VSAALGGIAGGLL

-258 LYVLAIMSG
+258 LYVLAVMSG
-267 AHLIDMAVFGGILWV
+267 AHLIDMAILGGILWV
-282 LVPELLKRWGIPQD
+282 LVPELLKRWGVPQD
-296 WGFVIFGVLGV
+296 WAFVVFGVLGV
-307 QALTSGSNL
+307 QALTSGTNL
-316 GQTIRSA
+316 GQGIRNLF
-323 IWKRQD
+323 WKRAD
-329 RKNASV
+329 RRTAS
-335 SAAVLTALPADADE
+335 AKLTALPPDADAEDR
-349 HAEEIRTTT
+349 AITTTT
-358 TAVLDP
+358 TATVDERALDG
-364 AVLNGEPVLTVEHLT
+364 APVLTVDGLT

-385 KALDDVSFSVP
+385 TALDDVSFQVP

-429 LLGGRDLA
+429 LLGDRDLA

-457 VPPLLTVGGYVRFVA
+457 VPPSLTVGAYVSFVA
-472 RRRLSAADIDETLAF
+472 RRRLAASDIDEVLEF

-492 ARARLSS
+492 AGARLSS
-499 VDVGTRRLVEVAAA
+499 VDVGTRRLVEVAANVI
-513 LLSQPRLLILDEP
+513 SRPRLLILDEP

-540 RLRELPERYGT
+540 RLRELPARYGV

-568 MLTVLNFG
+568 TLTVLDFG
-576 TVLATGPQ
+576 RVLASGPQ
-584 DEVLANPDVV
+584 AEVLANPEVV
-594 KAYMGETELLS
+594 KAYMGETELLK

>member
-1 MPHADRPLAPSR
+1 MPLADRPRFIESRVFRVSWPVVVALA
-13 GLTGNPLFRNTWPF
+13 GIG
-27 AVAVVCVL
+27 
-35 VGLVLSNVLSGYFV
+35 VGAILSAALPGYFV
-49 FLAISAVTA
+49 FLAISAVIA

-87 WIVALFNLW
+87 WIVSLLNVMQA
-96 HVPGGF
+96 PGGF
-102 IVWLIAGGI
+102 LVWLVVGGI
-111 AAGLVGMLVGLP
+111 AAGLVGVLVGLP

-155 ADSISIDR
+155 ADGTAVERPSSFSNDR
-163 PAGFTSDKQFF
+163 EFF
-174 FLSIIVLVVCGLGVF
+174 FLSIVVLALCGLGVF
-189 FLQRGRWG
+189 FLQRSRWG
-197 ASWKAVAFS
+197 SSWKAVAFS

-215 SVQSAKLTAFA
+215 SVQVAKLTAFA
-226 VSAALGGISGGLL
+226 ASAALGGIAGGLL

-267 AHLIDMAVFGGILWV
+267 AHLIDMAIFGGILWV

-296 WGFVIFGVLGV
+296 WAFVVFGVLGV
-307 QALTSGSNL
+307 QALTSGTNL
-316 GQTIRSA
+316 GQGIRNLFYRRA
-323 IWKRQD
+323 D
-329 RKNASV
+329 RR
-335 SAAVLTALPADADE
+335 AAKAQLTALPADAGAD
-349 HAEEIRTTT
+349 ASVITTTT
-358 TAVLDP
+358 TATVDAAALDG
-364 AVLNGEPVLTVEHLT
+364 APVLTVDGLT

-385 KALDDVSFSVP
+385 KALDDVSFTVP

-429 LLGGRDLA
+429 LLGDRDLA

-457 VPPLLTVGGYVRFVA
+457 VPPALTVGAYVRFVA
-472 RRRLSAADIDETLAF
+472 RRRLAASDIDEVLAF

-499 VDVGTRRLVEVAAA
+499 IDVGTRRLVEVAANVVA
-513 LLSQPRLLILDEP
+513 RPRLLILDEP

-540 RLRELPERYGT
+540 RLRELPARYGV

-568 MLTVLNFG
+568 TLTVLDFG
-576 TVLATGPQ
+576 RVLASGPQ
-584 DEVLANPDVV
+584 AEVLANPDVV
-594 KAYMGETELLS
+594 KAYMGETELLK

>member
-1 MPHADRPLAPSR
+1 MPLADRPW
-13 GLTGNPLFRNTWPF
+13 FRITWPF
-27 AVAVVCVL
+27 AVAL
-35 VGLVLSNVLSGYFV
+35 AGIGAGAILSASLPGYFV

-87 WIVALFNLW
+87 WIVSLLNVMQA
-96 HVPGGF
+96 PGGF
-102 IVWLIAGGI
+102 IVWLVLGGV
-111 AAGLVGMLVGLP
+111 AAGLVGILVGLP

-155 ADSISIDR
+155 AQGTAIERPEMFANDR
-163 PAGFTSDKQFF
+163 QFF
-174 FLSIIVLVVCGLGVF
+174 FLSIVVLAVCALGAF
-189 FLQRGRWG
+189 FLQHGRWG
-197 ASWKAVAFS
+197 SSWKAVAFS

-215 SVQSAKLTAFA
+215 SVQTAKLTAFA

-267 AHLIDMAVFGGILWV
+267 AHLIDMAIFGGLLWV

-296 WGFVIFGVLGV
+296 WGFVVFGVLGV
-307 QALTSGSNL
+307 QALTSGTNL
-316 GQTIRSA
+316 GQGIRNL
-323 IWKRQD
+323 IWRRADRQ
-329 RKNASV
+329 
-335 SAAVLTALPADADE
+335 AATVALTALPPDAGADA
-349 HAEEIRTTT
+349 AVITTTT
-358 TAVLDP
+358 TATVDEAAL
-364 AVLNGEPVLTVEHLT
+364 AGTPVLTVDGLT
-379 VQFGAL
+379 VQFGTL
-385 KALDDVSFSVP
+385 KALDDVSFQVP

-415 DAISGFLPKHGGRV
+415 DAISGFLPNHTGRV
-429 LLGGRDLA
+429 LLGDRDLV

-457 VPPLLTVGGYVRFVA
+457 VPPSLTVGAYVRFVA
-472 RRRLSAADIDETLAF
+472 RRRLAASDIDEVLEF

-499 VDVGTRRLVEVAAA
+499 VDVGTRRLVEVAANVV
-513 LLSQPRLLILDEP
+513 SRPRLLILDEP

-540 RLRELPERYGT
+540 RLRELPARYGV

-568 MLTVLNFG
+568 TLTVLDFG
-576 TVLATGPQ
+576 RVLASGPQ
-584 DEVLANPDVV
+584 AEVLANPDVV
-594 KAYMGETELLS
+594 KAYMGETELLK

>member
-1 MPHADRPLAPSR
+1 MPLADRPW
-13 GLTGNPLFRNTWPF
+13 FRITWPF
-27 AVAVVCVL
+27 AIALAGIGAGAILSVAL
-35 VGLVLSNVLSGYFV
+35 PGYFV
-49 FLAISAVTA
+49 FLAISAVIA

-87 WIVALFNLW
+87 WIVSLLNVMQA
-96 HVPGGF
+96 PGGF
-102 IVWLIAGGI
+102 IVWLVLGGI
-111 AAGLVGMLVGLP
+111 AAGLVGVLVGLP

-155 ADSISIDR
+155 ADGTAIERPTMFSNDR
-163 PAGFTSDKQFF
+163 QFF
-174 FLSIIVLVVCGLGVF
+174 FLSIVVLALCALGVF

-197 ASWKAVAFS
+197 SSWKAVAFS

-215 SVQSAKLTAFA
+215 SVQIAKLTAFA
-226 VSAALGGISGGLL
+226 VSAALGGVAGGLL

-267 AHLIDMAVFGGILWV
+267 AHLIDMAIFGGILWV

-296 WGFVIFGVLGV
+296 WGFVVFGVLGV
-307 QALTSGSNL
+307 QALTSGTNL
-316 GQTIRSA
+316 GQGIRNLFYRRA
-323 IWKRQD
+323 D
-329 RKNASV
+329 RRAANAE
-335 SAAVLTALPADADE
+335 LTALPPDVGADAG
-349 HAEEIRTTT
+349 AITTTT
-358 TAVLDP
+358 TATVDAAALEG
-364 AVLNGEPVLTVEHLT
+364 APVLSVDGLT

-385 KALDDVSFSVP
+385 KALDDVSVVVP

-429 LLGGRDLA
+429 LLGDRDLA

-457 VPPLLTVGGYVRFVA
+457 VPPALTIGAYVRFVA
-472 RRRLSAADIDETLAF
+472 RRRLAASDIDEVLEF

-499 VDVGTRRLVEVAAA
+499 VDVGTRRLVEVAANVVA
-513 LLSQPRLLILDEP
+513 RPRLLILDEP

-540 RLRELPERYGT
+540 RLRELPSRYGI

-568 MLTVLNFG
+568 TLTVLDFG
-576 TVLATGPQ
+576 RVLASGPQ
-584 DEVLANPDVV
+584 AEVLANPDVV
-594 KAYMGETELLS
+594 KAYMGETELLK

>member
-1 MPHADRPLAPSR
+1 MPLADRPWFRLSW
-13 GLTGNPLFRNTWPF
+13 PL
-27 AVAVVCVL
+27 AVAAAA
-35 VGLVLSNVLSGYFV
+35 VGLGAILSAALPGYFV
-49 FLAISAVTA
+49 FLAISAVVA

-87 WIVALFNLW
+87 WIVSLLNVMQA
-96 HVPGGF
+96 PGGF
-102 IVWLIAGGI
+102 VVWLLLGGI
-111 AAGLVGMLVGLP
+111 AAGLVGILVGLP

-155 ADSISIDR
+155 ADGTAVERPTLFSNDR
-163 PAGFTSDKQFF
+163 EFF
-174 FLSIIVLVVCGLGVF
+174 FLSVVVLAVCALGVF

-197 ASWKAVAFS
+197 SSWKAVAFS

-226 VSAALGGISGGLL
+226 VSAALGGIAGGLL

-258 LYVLAIMSG
+258 LYVLAVMSG
-267 AHLIDMAVFGGILWV
+267 AHLIDMAILGGILWV
-282 LVPELLKRWGIPQD
+282 LVPELLKRWGVPQD
-296 WGFVIFGVLGV
+296 WAFVVFGVLGV
-307 QALTSGSNL
+307 QALTSGTNL
-316 GQTIRSA
+316 GQGIRNLT
-323 IWKRQD
+323 WKRAD
-329 RKNASV
+329 RRTAS
-335 SAAVLTALPADADE
+335 AKLTALPPDADAEDR
-349 HAEEIRTTT
+349 AITTTT
-358 TAVLDP
+358 TATVDERALDG
-364 AVLNGEPVLTVEHLT
+364 APVLTVDGLT

-385 KALDDVSFSVP
+385 TALDDVSFQVP

-429 LLGGRDLA
+429 LLGDRDLA

-457 VPPLLTVGGYVRFVA
+457 VPPSLTVGAYVRFVA
-472 RRRLSAADIDETLAF
+472 RRRLAASDIDEVLEF

-492 ARARLSS
+492 AGARLSS
-499 VDVGTRRLVEVAAA
+499 VDVGTRRLVEVAANVA
-513 LLSQPRLLILDEP
+513 SRPRLLILDEP

-540 RLRELPERYGT
+540 RLRELPARFGV

-568 MLTVLNFG
+568 TLTVLDFG
-576 TVLATGPQ
+576 RVLASGPQ
-584 DEVLANPDVV
+584 AEVLANPEVV
-594 KAYMGETELLS
+594 KAYMGETELLK

>member
-1 MPHADRPLAPSR
+1 MPLADRPWFRLSW
-13 GLTGNPLFRNTWPF
+13 PL
-27 AVAVVCVL
+27 AVAVAA
-35 VGLVLSNVLSGYFV
+35 VGLGAILSAALPGYFV
-49 FLAISAVTA
+49 FLAISAVVA

-87 WIVALFNLW
+87 WIVSLLNVMQA
-96 HVPGGF
+96 PGGF
-102 IVWLIAGGI
+102 VVWLLLGGI
-111 AAGLVGMLVGLP
+111 AAGLVGILVGLP

-155 ADSISIDR
+155 ADGTAVERPTLFSNDR
-163 PAGFTSDKQFF
+163 EFF
-174 FLSIIVLVVCGLGVF
+174 FLSVVVLAICALGVF

-197 ASWKAVAFS
+197 SSWKAVAFS

-226 VSAALGGISGGLL
+226 VSAALGGIAGGLL

-258 LYVLAIMSG
+258 LYVLAVMSG
-267 AHLIDMAVFGGILWV
+267 AHLIDMAILGGILWV
-282 LVPELLKRWGIPQD
+282 LVPELLKRWGVPQD
-296 WGFVIFGVLGV
+296 WAFVVFGVLGV
-307 QALTSGSNL
+307 QALTSGTNL
-316 GQTIRSA
+316 GQGIRNL
-323 IWKRQD
+323 IWKRAD
-329 RKNASV
+329 RRTAS
-335 SAAVLTALPADADE
+335 AKLTVLPPDADAEDR
-349 HAEEIRTTT
+349 AITTTT
-358 TAVLDP
+358 TATVDERALDG
-364 AVLNGEPVLTVEHLT
+364 APVLTVDGLT

-385 KALDDVSFSVP
+385 TALDDVSFQVP

-429 LLGGRDLA
+429 LLGDRDLA

-457 VPPLLTVGGYVRFVA
+457 VPPSLTVGAYVRFVA
-472 RRRLSAADIDETLAF
+472 RRRLASSDIDEVLEF

-492 ARARLSS
+492 AGARLSS
-499 VDVGTRRLVEVAAA
+499 VDVGTRRLVEVAANVI
-513 LLSQPRLLILDEP
+513 SRPRLLILDEP

-540 RLRELPERYGT
+540 RLRELPARFGV

-568 MLTVLNFG
+568 TLTVLDFG
-576 TVLATGPQ
+576 RVLASGPQ
-584 DEVLANPDVV
+584 AEVLANPEVV
-594 KAYMGETELLS
+594 KAYMGETELLK

>member
-1 MPHADRPLAPSR
+1 MPLADRPRFTESR
-13 GLTGNPLFRNTWPF
+13 LFRVSWPF
-27 AVAVVCVL
+27 AVGVAAIG
-35 VGLVLSNVLSGYFV
+35 VGAVLSAALPGYFV
-49 FLAISAVTA
+49 FLAISAVIA
-58 AIAILGLGIVT
+58 SIAILGLGIVT

-87 WIVALFNLW
+87 WIVSLLNVLQA
-96 HVPGGF
+96 PGGF
-102 IVWLIAGGI
+102 VVWLLLGGV
-111 AAGLVGMLVGLP
+111 AAGLVGVLVGLP

-155 ADSISIDR
+155 SEGTAIERPEMFSNDR
-163 PAGFTSDKQFF
+163 EFF
-174 FLSIIVLVVCGLGVF
+174 FLSIVALTFCALAVF
-189 FLQRGRWG
+189 FLQRSRWG
-197 ASWKAVAFS
+197 SSWKAVAFS

-215 SVQSAKLTAFA
+215 SVQLAKLTAFA
-226 VSAALGGISGGLL
+226 VSAALGGIAGGLL

-258 LYVLAIMSG
+258 LYVLAVMSG
-267 AHLIDMAVFGGILWV
+267 AHLIDMAIFGGILWV

-296 WGFVIFGVLGV
+296 WGFVIFGALGV
-307 QALTSGSNL
+307 QALTSGTNL
-316 GQTIRSA
+316 GQGIRNLFYRRA
-323 IWKRQD
+323 D
-329 RKNASV
+329 RRAA
-335 SAAVLTALPADADE
+335 SAALTALPDDAAPD
-349 HAEEIRTTT
+349 ASAITTTT
-358 TAVLDP
+358 TATVDEAALDG
-364 AVLNGEPVLTVEHLT
+364 APVLTVEGLT

-385 KALDDVSFSVP
+385 KALDDVSFQVP

-429 LLGGRDLA
+429 LLGDRDLA
-437 GLSPTRRARLGLR
+437 GLSPTRRARRGLR

-457 VPPLLTVGGYVRFVA
+457 VPPALTIGAYVRFVA
-472 RRRLSAADIDETLAF
+472 RRRLAASDIDEVLAF

-499 VDVGTRRLVEVAAA
+499 VDVGTRRLVEVAANVIA
-513 LLSQPRLLILDEP
+513 RPRLLILDEP
-526 AAGLSHDEHLALAA
+526 AAGLSHEEHLALAA
-540 RLRELPERYGT
+540 RLRELPARYGV

-568 MLTVLNFG
+568 TLTVLDFG
-576 TVLATGPQ
+576 RVLASGPQ
-584 DEVLANPDVV
+584 AEVLANPDVV
-594 KAYMGETELLS
+594 KAYMGETELLK

>member
-1 MPHADRPLAPSR
+1 MPLADRPW
-13 GLTGNPLFRNTWPF
+13 FRITWPF
-27 AVAVVCVL
+27 AVAL
-35 VGLVLSNVLSGYFV
+35 AGIGAGAILSASLPGYFV

-87 WIVALFNLW
+87 WIVSLLNVMQA
-96 HVPGGF
+96 PGGF
-102 IVWLIAGGI
+102 IVWLVLGGV
-111 AAGLVGMLVGLP
+111 AAGLVGILVGLP

-155 ADSISIDR
+155 AQGTAIERPEMFSNDR
-163 PAGFTSDKQFF
+163 QFF
-174 FLSIIVLVVCGLGVF
+174 FLSIVVLAVCALGAF

-197 ASWKAVAFS
+197 SSWKAVAFS

-267 AHLIDMAVFGGILWV
+267 AHLIDMAIFGGLLWV

-296 WGFVIFGVLGV
+296 WGFVVFGVLGV
-307 QALTSGSNL
+307 QALTSGTNL
-316 GQTIRSA
+316 GQGIRNL
-323 IWKRQD
+323 IWRRADRQ
-329 RKNASV
+329 
-335 SAAVLTALPADADE
+335 AATVALTALPPDAGADA
-349 HAEEIRTTT
+349 AVITTTT
-358 TAVLDP
+358 TATVDEAAL
-364 AVLNGEPVLTVEHLT
+364 AGTPVLTVDGLT
-379 VQFGAL
+379 VQFGTL
-385 KALDDVSFSVP
+385 KALDDVSFQVP

-415 DAISGFLPKHGGRV
+415 DAISGFLPKHTGRV
-429 LLGGRDLA
+429 LLGDRDLV

-457 VPPLLTVGGYVRFVA
+457 VPPSLTVGAYVRFVA
-472 RRRLSAADIDETLAF
+472 RRRLATSDIDEVLEF

-499 VDVGTRRLVEVAAA
+499 VDVGTRRLVEVAANVV
-513 LLSQPRLLILDEP
+513 SRPRLLILDEP

-540 RLRELPERYGT
+540 RLRELPARYGV

-568 MLTVLNFG
+568 TLTVLDFG
-576 TVLATGPQ
+576 RVLASGPQ
-584 DEVLANPDVV
+584 AEVLANPDVV
-594 KAYMGETELLS
+594 KAYMGETELLK

>member
-1 MPHADRPLAPSR
+1 MPHAEPLSPARPSV
-13 GLTGNPLFRNTWPF
+13 PLLQRPVVRIVWPF
-27 AVAVVCVL
+27 AVGALAIL
-35 VGLVLSNVLSGYFV
+35 VGLLLSNALPGYFV
-49 FLAISAVTA
+49 YLAISAVIA
-58 AIAILGLGIVT
+58 AIAIMGLGVVT

-79 LTFAAVGA
+79 LTFAAIGA
-87 WIVALFNLW
+87 WIVALMNIW
-96 HVPGGF
+96 HAPGGF
-102 IVWLIAGGI
+102 IVWLILGALVAGVAGI
-111 AAGLVGMLVGLP
+111 LVGLP

-155 ADSISIDR
+155 ADAISIDR
-163 PAGFTSDKQFF
+163 PAMFSNDKKFF
-174 FLSIIVLVVCGLGVF
+174 FLSIIVLVVCALIVF
-189 FLQRGRWG
+189 FLQRSRWG

-215 SVQSAKLTAFA
+215 SVQVAKLTAFA
-226 VSAALGGISGGLL
+226 VSAALGGVAGGLL
-239 AGQVQLPFASSF
+239 AGQVQLPFAASF

-267 AHLIDMAVFGGILWV
+267 AHLIDMTVFGGILWV
-282 LVPELLKRWGIPQD
+282 LVPELLKRWHIPQD

-307 QALTSGSNL
+307 QALTSGTSL
-316 GQTIRSA
+316 GQGIRNLL
-323 IWKRQD
+323 WKRQD
-329 RKNASV
+329 RRTANA
-335 SAAVLTALPADADE
+335 ALTALPPDASDD
-349 HAEEIRTTT
+349 AEEIRTTT
-358 TAVLDP
+358 TATLDP
-364 AVLNGEPVLTVEHLT
+364 AVLSGEPVLTVEHLT
-379 VQFGAL
+379 VEFGAL

-396 AASIMGLIGP
+396 EASIMGLIGP

-472 RRRLSAADIDETLAF
+472 RRRLSAADIEETLAF

-513 LLSQPRLLILDEP
+513 VLAGPRLLILDEP

-540 RLRELPERYGT
+540 RLRELPQRYGV

-576 TVLATGPQ
+576 QVLATGPQ

>member
-1 MPHADRPLAPSR
+1 MPLADRPW
-13 GLTGNPLFRNTWPF
+13 FRITWPF
-27 AVAVVCVL
+27 AIAL
-35 VGLVLSNVLSGYFV
+35 AGIGAGAILSAALPGYFV
-49 FLAISAVTA
+49 FLAISAVIA

-87 WIVALFNLW
+87 WIVSLLNVLQA
-96 HVPGGF
+96 PGGF
-102 IVWLIAGGI
+102 IVWLVLGGI
-111 AAGLVGMLVGLP
+111 AAGLVGVLVGLP

-155 ADSISIDR
+155 ADGTAIERPTMFSDDR
-163 PAGFTSDKQFF
+163 QFF
-174 FLSIIVLVVCGLGVF
+174 FLSIVVLALCALGVF
-189 FLQRGRWG
+189 VLQRGRWG
-197 ASWKAVAFS
+197 SSWKAVAFS

-215 SVQSAKLTAFA
+215 SVQIAKLTAFA
-226 VSAALGGISGGLL
+226 VSAALGGIAGGLL

-267 AHLIDMAVFGGILWV
+267 AHLIDMAIFGGILWV

-296 WGFVIFGVLGV
+296 WGFVVFGVLGV
-307 QALTSGSNL
+307 QALTSGTNL
-316 GQTIRSA
+316 GQGIRNLFYRRA
-323 IWKRQD
+323 D
-329 RKNASV
+329 RRAANAE
-335 SAAVLTALPADADE
+335 LTALPPDAAADAG
-349 HAEEIRTTT
+349 AITTTT
-358 TAVLDP
+358 TATVDEAALDG
-364 AVLNGEPVLTVEHLT
+364 APVLSVEGLT

-385 KALDDVSFSVP
+385 KALDDVSVVVP

-429 LLGGRDLA
+429 LLGDRDLG

-457 VPPLLTVGGYVRFVA
+457 VPPALTIGAYVRFVA
-472 RRRLSAADIDETLAF
+472 RRRLAASDIDEVLEF

-499 VDVGTRRLVEVAAA
+499 VDVGTRRLVEVAANVV
-513 LLSQPRLLILDEP
+513 SRPRLLILDEP

-540 RLRELPERYGT
+540 RLRELPARYGI

-568 MLTVLNFG
+568 TLTVLDFG
-576 TVLATGPQ
+576 RVLASGPQ
-584 DEVLANPDVV
+584 AEVLANPDVV
-594 KAYMGETELLS
+594 KAYMGETELLK

>member
-1 MPHADRPLAPSR
+1 MPLADRPW
-13 GLTGNPLFRNTWPF
+13 FRITWPF
-27 AVAVVCVL
+27 AIAL
-35 VGLVLSNVLSGYFV
+35 AGIGAGAILSAALPGYFV
-49 FLAISAVTA
+49 FLAISAVIA

-87 WIVALFNLW
+87 WIVSLLNVMQA
-96 HVPGGF
+96 PGGF
-102 IVWLIAGGI
+102 IVWLVLGGI
-111 AAGLVGMLVGLP
+111 AAGLVGVLVGLP

-155 ADSISIDR
+155 ADGTAIERPTMFSNDR
-163 PAGFTSDKQFF
+163 QFF
-174 FLSIIVLVVCGLGVF
+174 FLSIVVLALCALGVF

-197 ASWKAVAFS
+197 SSWKAVAFS

-215 SVQSAKLTAFA
+215 SVQIAKLTAFA
-226 VSAALGGISGGLL
+226 VSAALGGVAGGLL

-267 AHLIDMAVFGGILWV
+267 AHLIDMAIFGGILWV

-296 WGFVIFGVLGV
+296 WGFVVFGVLGV
-307 QALTSGSNL
+307 QALTSGTNL
-316 GQTIRSA
+316 GQGIRNLFYRRA
-323 IWKRQD
+323 D
-329 RKNASV
+329 RR
-335 SAAVLTALPADADE
+335 AATAELTALPPDAGADAG
-349 HAEEIRTTT
+349 AITTTT
-358 TAVLDP
+358 TATVDAAALDG
-364 AVLNGEPVLTVEHLT
+364 APVLSVDGLT

-385 KALDDVSFSVP
+385 KALDDVSVVVP

-429 LLGGRDLA
+429 LLGDRVLA

-457 VPPLLTVGGYVRFVA
+457 VPPALTIGAYVRFVA
-472 RRRLSAADIDETLAF
+472 RRRLAASDIDEVLEF

-499 VDVGTRRLVEVAAA
+499 VDVGTRRLVEVAANVVA
-513 LLSQPRLLILDEP
+513 RPRLLILDEP

-540 RLRELPERYGT
+540 RLRELPSRYGI

-568 MLTVLNFG
+568 TLTVLDFG
-576 TVLATGPQ
+576 RVLASGPQ
-584 DEVLANPDVV
+584 AEVLANPDVV
-594 KAYMGETELLS
+594 KAYMGETELLK